1 MEFPDLGKHCS
12 EKTCKQLDFLPMK
25 CDACEEIFCKDH
37 ISYAQH
43 SCTSSYKKDI
53 QVPVCPLCNMPV
65 PVKRGE
71 MPDVKV
77 GEHLDRDCKS
87 DPARRKGKIFTNKCM
102 RHGCKQK
109 EMIKVVCEQCHQNF
123 CLKHRHPLD
132 HDCKVDGRPLS
143 KAGHAALMRMQT
155 SSKGSVSSI
164 KAPATSTSSK
174 TVTVN
179 QSTVP
184 SNPQHNRGQ
193 AVMSHS
199 SSGIPPVNA
208 LQGNL
213 SEEEALQRALQ
224 LSLAQSTNA
233 LQPSGSQEDEDVAL
247 AQALA
252 ASEQEEIQ
260 RQQQRQVC
268 CSVK

>member
-143 KAGHAALMRMQT
+143 KAG
-155 SSKGSVSSI
+155 
-164 KAPATSTSSK
+164 
-174 TVTVN
+174 
-179 QSTVP
+179 
-184 SNPQHNRGQ
+184 
-193 AVMSHS
+193 
-199 SSGIPPVNA
+199 
-208 LQGNL
+208 
-213 SEEEALQRALQ
+213 
-224 LSLAQSTNA
+224 
-233 LQPSGSQEDEDVAL
+233 
-247 AQALA
+247 
-252 ASEQEEIQ
+252 
-260 RQQQRQVC
+260 
-268 CSVK
+268 